1 MPKATNLFPMENT
14 FGTANIPDARRPGA
28 EVIVR
33 RAQSLRAD
41 PHDAIAEI
49 RDDLGPGPF
58 ALILLFVSANRD
70 PDAVAAAVL
79 RALPGEVVI
88 GATTAGEI
96 GCDGYLDG
104 AIVAI
109 ALPLSHFRAQTML
122 IPDLDRFAE
131 HISIQH
137 ILRLR
142 NTLASAV
149 PHWPNEFVFLLSD
162 GLSLREDQLVS
173 ALGPALGGAPLFGGS
188 AADGIN
194 FGRTFVLAEGAFR
207 SNLAVLTFIR
217 TNCQVK
223 VFRFDHLL
231 PTETRMVVTD
241 ADPANRIVREIN
253 AEPAARAYARALGR
267 DPDQL
272 SPFIFAAHP
281 VVVRIGGNHHV
292 CAIQRV
298 EPNGDLKFFTAI
310 DEGLVLTLAEGQDIA
325 AHLEHS
331 LDSLSPDGP
340 PEAIIACECILR
352 RLEVE
357 ETQVKGVMSQTLA
370 RHNVIGFNSYGEQ
383 LNMLHVN
390 QTFTGV
396 AIYPPPEIPSR

>member
-1 MPKATNLFPMENT
+1 MRETNSVAKACERT
-14 FGTANIPDARRPGA
+14 GA
-28 EVIVR
+28 TVR
-33 RAQSLRAD
+33 RAQSLLAD
-41 PHDAIAEI
+41 PVAAITEI
-49 RDDLGPGPF
+49 RDQLGPGPF
-58 ALILLFVSANRD
+58 ALIVLFVSANRQ
-70 PDAVAAAVL
+70 PDRVAAAV
-79 RALPGEVVI
+79 RRRFPGEVVI

-96 GCDGYLDG
+96 GCEGYLDG
-104 AIVAI
+104 AIVGVG
-109 ALPLSHFRAQTML
+109 LPLHHFRAQVM
-122 IPDLDRFAE
+122 IVPNLDRFAD
-131 HISIQH
+131 HLSIQEV
-137 ILRLR
+137 LRLR
-142 NTLASAV
+142 NGLAGAV
-149 PHWPNEFVFLLSD
+149 PNWPNEFAFLLID
-162 GLSLREDQLVS
+162 GMSLKEDQLVS

-194 FGRTFVLAEGAFR
+194 FGKTFVLADGAFQ
-207 SNLAVLTFIR
+207 SNLAVLTIIR
-217 TNCQVK
+217 TNCRVK
-223 VFRFDHLL
+223 VFRFDHLV
-231 PTETRMVVTD
+231 PTEMRMVVTE

-325 AHLEHS
+325 EHLERS
-331 LDSLSPDGP
+331 LDALSPDGP

-357 ETQVKGVMSQTLA
+357 ETQVKSVMSATLM
-370 RHNVIGFNSYGEQ
+370 RNNVVGFNSYGEQ

-396 AIYPPPEIPSR
+396 AIYPPTVEGSGR

>member
-1 MPKATNLFPMENT
+1 MGATLDDLET
-14 FGTANIPDARRPGA
+14 EADATGERVRRARSLHPDARR
-28 EVIVR
+28 
-33 RAQSLRAD
+33 
-41 PHDAIAEI
+41 AIAEI
-49 RDDLGPGPF
+49 RDRLGPGPF
-58 ALILLFVSANRD
+58 ALVILFVSANRV
-70 PDAVAAAVL
+70 PDEVAAAVMEHF
-79 RALPGEVVI
+79 PGQLVI

-96 GCDGYLDG
+96 GNEGYLDG
-104 AIVAI
+104 AIAGVG
-109 ALPLSHFRAQTML
+109 LPLAHFRAQVMV
-122 IPDLDRFAE
+122 INELDRFPRNF
-131 HISIQH
+131 SIKDV
-137 ILRLR
+137 LRLR
-142 NTLASAV
+142 GALASAA
-149 PHWPNEFVFLLSD
+149 PAWPNEFAFLLSD
-162 GLSLREDQLVS
+162 GLSLMEDRLVS

-188 AADGIN
+188 AADGVD
-194 FGRTFVLAEGAFR
+194 FRRTCVLADGAFR
-207 SNLAVLTFIR
+207 SNVAALAFIR
-217 TNCQVK
+217 TNCRVK
-223 VFRFDHLL
+223 VFRFDHLV
-231 PTETRMVVTD
+231 PTDTRMVVTG

-281 VVVRIGGNHHV
+281 VVVRIGGEHHV

-325 AHLEHS
+325 AHLKLS
-331 LDSLSPDGP
+331 LDSLSPEGP

-357 ETQVKGVMSQTLA
+357 ETQVKSVMSEMLA
-370 RHNVIGFNSYGEQ
+370 RHNVVGFNSYGEQ

-396 AIYPPPEIPSR
+396 AIYPPPADAAGPAGR